1 MMSLIS
7 YMGDCNM
14 SILYAFYYALH
25 FVIAFLGLIIAI
37 HTDMVWLG
45 LSLSVIFVV
54 KFLYMTNNNN

>member
-1 MMSLIS
+1 MEG
-7 YMGDCNM
+7 YNM

-54 KFLYMTNNNN
+54 KFLYITNNNN